1 MSVVAFGQNESR
13 HDQHEFTDVRSKSI
27 QIDDV
32 QNLETIATI
41 YVVAN
46 GSASASGSGNGCREE
61 GEGEEEK
68 EGKLLGEGKLDG

>member
-46 GSASASGSGNGCREE
+46 GSASASGSGNGCRGRGRGRGRERRKII
-61 GEGEEEK
+61 GRR
-68 EGKLLGEGKLDG
+68 